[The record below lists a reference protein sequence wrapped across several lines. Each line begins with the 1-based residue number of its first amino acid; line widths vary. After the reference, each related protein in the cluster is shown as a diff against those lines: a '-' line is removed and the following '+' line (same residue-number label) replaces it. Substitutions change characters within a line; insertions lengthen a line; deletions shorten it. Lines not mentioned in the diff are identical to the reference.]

1 MHTTLKQLS
10 SFEAVARL
18 RNFTRAAEELNLS
31 QPAVSMQVKQL
42 ENQVQSPL
50 LEQRGRTLELTEI
63 GLLVLDHARAV
74 LDEIDALSAAVDSMK
89 GMKRGKLRLSTV
101 TTVTYFMPT
110 LLRTFCQR
118 HPEVDVI
125 VNVANRQ
132 DQLQQIQDNE
142 TDIAI
147 MGRPPDDM
155 ALTAIPFLK
164 NPLVIVAPRE
174 HPLAKKKNIPVER
187 LTGEPFLMREVGS
200 GTRGAME
207 RFFREKGVTITTSIE
222 VSGAEA
228 LKQGVQAGLGLA
240 LLSRDSVELELTLGR
255 LVELDVKGLPI
266 QRDWYLV
273 HRSKK
278 RLNTPA
284 AAFKVFIEEDA
295 AGLLNRAR

>member
-1 MHTTLKQLS
+1 MHTTLKQLT

-42 ENQVQSPL
+42 ENQVQAPL
-50 LEQRGRTLELTEI
+50 LEHRGRVIEPTEI
-63 GLLVLDHARAV
+63 GMLVLEHARAI
-74 LDEIDALSAAVDSMK
+74 LDEVDALSAAVDSRK
-89 GMKRGKLRLSTV
+89 GLKIGKLRLSTV

-110 LLRTFCQR
+110 LLRTFCQQ
-118 HPEVDVI
+118 HPDVEVI
-125 VNVANRQ
+125 FNVANRQ
-132 DQLQQIQDNE
+132 DQLRQIQDNE

-155 ALTAIPFLK
+155 ALTSVPFLK

-174 HPLAKKKNIPVER
+174 HPLAKKKNIAIER
-187 LTGEPFLMREVGS
+187 MADEVFLMREAGS

-207 RFFREKGVTITTSIE
+207 RLFKENKVPITTSIE

-240 LLSRDSVELELTLGR
+240 LLSRDSVDLELKLGR
-255 LVELDVKGLPI
+255 LVELDLKGLPI

-278 RLNTPA
+278 RLNAPA
-284 AAFKVFIEEDA
+284 AAFKHFIENDA
-295 AGLLNRAR
+295 SGLLNRAR

>member
-1 MHTTLKQLS
+1 MHTTLKQLT

-42 ENQVQSPL
+42 ENQVQAPL
-50 LEQRGRTLELTEI
+50 LEQRGRTLKPTDI
-63 GLLVLDHARAV
+63 GLLVLEHARTI
-74 LDEIDALSAAVDSMK
+74 LDEVDALSATVDSMK
-89 GMKRGKLRLSTV
+89 GLKTGKLRLSTV

-118 HPEVDVI
+118 HPDVDVI
-125 VNVANRQ
+125 FNVANRH
-132 DQLQQIQDNE
+132 DQLRQIQDNE

-155 ALTAIPFLK
+155 ALASVPFLK
-164 NPLVIVAPRE
+164 NPLVIVAPKG
-174 HPLAKKKNIPVER
+174 HPLAKQKSIPIER
-187 LTGEPFLMREVGS
+187 MADEVFLMREEGS

-207 RFFREKGVTITTSIE
+207 RIFKEKNVPITTSME

-240 LLSRDSVELELTLGR
+240 LLSRDSVELELKLGR
-255 LVELDVKGLPI
+255 LVELDLKGLPI

-278 RLNTPA
+278 RLNAPA
-284 AAFKVFIEEDA
+284 AAFKSFIENEA
-295 AGLLNRAR
+295 SSLLKRA

>member
-1 MHTTLKQLS
+1 MHTTLKQLT

-42 ENQVQSPL
+42 EIQVQAQL
-50 LEQRGRTLELTEI
+50 LEQRGRTLELTDI
-63 GLLVLDHARAV
+63 GLLVLEHARII
-74 LDEIDALSAAVDSMK
+74 LDEIDALSAAVDTMK
-89 GMKRGKLRLSTV
+89 GLKIGKLRLSTV

-118 HPEVDVI
+118 HPDVDVI
-125 VNVANRQ
+125 FNVANRH
-132 DQLQQIQDNE
+132 DQLRQIQDNE

-155 ALTAIPFLK
+155 ALASVPFLK

-174 HPLAKKKNIPVER
+174 HPLAKKKNIAIER
-187 LTGEPFLMREVGS
+187 MADEVFLMREEGS

-207 RFFREKGVTITTSIE
+207 RFFKEKKVTITTSIE

-240 LLSRDSVELELTLGR
+240 LLSRDSVELELKLGR
-255 LVELDVKGLPI
+255 LVELDLKGLPI

-278 RLNTPA
+278 RLNAPA
-284 AAFKVFIEEDA
+284 TAFKSFIEDEA
-295 AGLLNRAR
+295 PGLLNRAR